1 MGLAWV
7 FFFLTYRNLFL
18 FIHFLKLRKPKLRKY
33 ANTFMLLSDWN
44 MLVCMGIDGR
54 TADVKNLDKVTLL
67 KQLFL
72 YIVWVSWANL
82 GPFSSVFIQLPCPLY
97 DPFSW
102 KDTVWHQDDLF
113 AAKSAILKMRQTPML
128 LKAGMGNGNGKTKW
142 VIKNE
147 KFLFFFFVLDFL
159 LLTRNRYFSSMG
171 SWQIMNVQGQ
181 IYAQNR
187 GYCVY
192 YPLNILKL
200 ASKNVF
206 EQLAVSCVGCFLLSV
221 LWYDFMNKQ
230 IFSFFCNNHA

>member
-44 MLVCMGIDGR
+44 ILVCMGIDGR

-82 GPFSSVFIQLPCPLY
+82 GPLSSVFIQLPCPLY

-147 KFLFFFFVLDFL
+147 KLLFLFFCSRFPVTNEEQIFFIDG
-159 LLTRNRYFSSMG
+159 LLTDHECPRT
-171 SWQIMNVQGQ
+171 
-181 IYAQNR
+181 
-187 GYCVY
+187 
-192 YPLNILKL
+192 NIRAK
-200 ASKNVF
+200 
-206 EQLAVSCVGCFLLSV
+206 
-221 LWYDFMNKQ
+221 
-230 IFSFFCNNHA
+230 